1 MRVLFD
7 HKLFST
13 QKYGGASRYFCEL
26 MKHLPRDVWE
36 TTTLLANNEYI
47 KSPKLFNYCDFLPN
61 LTFKGKA
68 LLMYWLNRPYTYMKL
83 KKGDFDIFHQTDF
96 DTYYFNAIKGK
107 KMVMTFHDMNYS
119 KFRQLYV
126 NTLTN
131 NIDDRERFQKESVKR
146 ADRII
151 AVSQHTKEDLVSRW
165 QVDSDKIVVIHHGV
179 DKVRKADLDPG
190 RIVTAPYLLFV
201 GERYGFK
208 NFERFLSAF
217 SLISRKHPD
226 LKLVC
231 TGRKFSETE
240 VALLRQE
247 RVADKVI
254 QLSADENTLARL
266 YRDAEVFVFPSYSEG
281 FGMPIL
287 EAMVY
292 DCPVVLS
299 NASCF
304 PEVAG
309 QAGMYFDPFQ
319 VEDMVGKIEQVLGD
333 SALRNNLIALGHEQL
348 TAFSWE
354 KNASE
359 HMRVYQSV
367 L

>member
-1 MRVLFD
+1 MKVLFD

-13 QKYGGASRYFCEL
+13 QTYGGASRYMHEL
-26 MKHLPRDVWE
+26 MKNLPRNVWE

-47 KSPKLFNYCDFLPN
+47 KSPRLFNYCDFFPN
-61 LTFKGKA
+61 RPFKGKA
-68 LLMYWLNRPYTYMKL
+68 LFMYWLNRPYTYMML
-83 KKGDFDIFHQTDF
+83 RKGDYDIFHQTDF

-119 KFRQLYV
+119 KYRHLFV

-131 NIDDRERFQKESVKR
+131 NIDDRERFQKESVER
-146 ADRII
+146 ADRIV
-151 AVSQHTKEDLVSRW
+151 AVSQHTKEDLVNRW
-165 QVDSDKIVVIHHGV
+165 DVDSNKVVVIHHGV
-179 DKVRKADLDPG
+179 DKVRKTDLDVA
-190 RIVTAPYLLFV
+190 RIVDAPFLLFV

-208 NFERFLSAF
+208 NFERFLHAF
-217 SLISRKHPD
+217 SLVSRKYSD

-231 TGRKFSETE
+231 TGRKFSEADS
-240 VALLRQE
+240 ALIRQE
-247 RVADKVI
+247 NLMNKVI
-254 QLSADENTLARL
+254 QLSADEKSLARL
-266 YRDAEVFVFPSYSEG
+266 YRDAEMFVFPSFSEG

-309 QAGMYFDPFQ
+309 QAGVYFDPYRT
-319 VEDMVGKIEQVLGD
+319 EDIAEKIERVLVD
-333 SALRNNLIALGHEQL
+333 STLRSNLVALGHERL
-348 TAFSWE
+348 NAFSWE

-359 HMRVYQSV
+359 HMSVYQS
-367 L
+367 LL